1 MNKRNWTQNIK
12 YFLIAII
19 ILVFGYFFGI
29 IILSIIAIIIVLMTI
44 LFLISLIFNKSISIL
59 FNRKVRLFITMLFSL
74 AISYGFIMLFWKS
87 INKIANQNL
96 KIMVIWAITAF
107 IFGTLWNM
115 FIIRKRVKYFKG
127 VFDYSEP
134 RVGIQ
139 VKDIIFMILIPVIFT
154 ISFIILKGIIVI

>member
-19 ILVFGYFFGI
+19 ILIFGYFFGI

-154 ISFIILKGIIVI
+154 ISFIILKGIIVF